1 MNTYQSSQ
9 SSQRGFTLIE
19 LIVVIVIL
27 GILAATA
34 LPRFGNLQGDAR
46 AAKMTG
52 AVGAI
57 NAAGALARAV
67 QLAQGLNENSNISMD
82 GVTITMASGYPNIGA
97 SGIVLA
103 ANLAAADF
111 PSSTLGSTTT
121 LTIQPDAGHTNACI
135 ATYTVAAGNGAAPL
149 VVRSGV
155 DRTNCL

>member
-1 MNTYQSSQ
+1 MYTYQSSQ

-46 AAKMTG
+46 AAKMNG
-52 AVGAI
+52 AVGAV
-57 NAAGALARAV
+57 NAAAALARAV
-67 QLAQGLNENSNISMD
+67 LLAQGLNENSSISMD
-82 GVTITMASGYPNIGA
+82 GVTITMASGYPNVGA

-111 PSSTLGSTTT
+111 PTSSVGTV
-121 LTIQPDAGHTNACI
+121 LTIQPDAGHTTTCI
-135 ATYTVAAGNGAAPL
+135 VTYTAAVGNGAAPV

-155 DRTNCL
+155 NRTNCL

>member
-1 MNTYQSSQ
+1 MKNRQSSQ
-9 SSQRGFTLIE
+9 SGFTLIE

-46 AAKMTG
+46 AAKMNG
-52 AVGAI
+52 AIGAI
-57 NAAGALARAV
+57 NAAGALARGV
-67 QLAQGLNENSNISMD
+67 QLAQGLNQNSNISMD
-82 GVTITMASGYPNIGA
+82 GVTITMSSGYPNVGA
-97 SGIVLA
+97 SGILLA

-111 PSSTLGSTTT
+111 PTSTVGTTV
-121 LTIQPDAGHTNACI
+121 TIQPDTGHTNACI
-135 ATYTVAAGNGAAPL
+135 VTYTVAAGNGAAPL